1 MCVLDQGELFRQVVD
16 LLPFGAYV
24 VDPTRKVLYWNHRAE
39 QITGFLSQEV
49 VGRHCA
55 QGVLAHCSIN
65 GNACCQ
71 SENCPLMQVIRDGQ
85 ATESRLLLRHK
96 EGHRVPV
103 LVRALPLRD
112 ERGHVAAIAEIFQEE
127 SAGPAGLRWMTE
139 NIDRFDVEVGLPST
153 LATRAQLQFDIA
165 QKETEHAIFLIEI
178 VNLHQMSI
186 DRGKEMANS
195 ALRSLAHTISK
206 VMTLPHYLGCWSQAR
221 LLLLVANCNAELME
235 KLRENL
241 ENTGS
246 SCGITWWGE
255 RIAWR
260 VKVKAFRPDAYESVE
275 ELMKA
280 LEEAPTGEQRK
291 CS

>member
-1 MCVLDQGELFRQVVD
+1 VD
-16 LLPFGAYV
+16 L
-24 VDPTRKVLYWNHRAE
+24 TRKVLYWNHRAE

-49 VGRHCA
+49 VGRYCA
-55 QGVLAHCSIN
+55 HGVLAHCSIN

-71 SENCPLMQVIRDGQ
+71 SENCPLMQVIRERQ

-96 EGHRVPV
+96 QGHRVPV

-112 ERGHVAAIAEIFQEE
+112 EKGRVAAIAEVFQEE

-139 NIDRFDVEVGLPST
+139 NIDRFDVDVGLPST
-153 LATRAQLQFDIA
+153 LATRAQLQFDLA
-165 QKETEHAIFLIEI
+165 QKEPEHAIFIIEI
-178 VNLHQMSI
+178 MNLRQMSI

-195 ALRSLAHTISK
+195 ALRTMAHSISK
-206 VMTLPHYLGCWSQAR
+206 VMTLPHYMGCWSGAR
-221 LLLLVANCNAELME
+221 LLLVANCNDELTE